1 MNHSLGNVLRI
12 VGVCTVLSV
21 LLAACLAHRP
31 APVSER
37 SLVDGP
43 MPDVYTVQKYDTLY
57 SVAWRYELD
66 VNELAARNRIK
77 PPYVIETGQRIALTG
92 TGPPP
97 KPAAPA
103 RPTSA
108 PAKPS
113 AANPRLEPGKPA
125 GAKVPPAPA
134 PVSTPVVAPKPTAS
148 PAVTPTKPPV
158 PRPAKSPSASP
169 AVTATKPP
177 VPQPAKSP
185 PEAAPAKP
193 AVADPTP
200 AATARP
206 DVPATVAAG
215 AWRRPVAA
223 KPTRGFGGGS
233 KGLDYSLRKGTL
245 IQAAAPG
252 VVVYAGPGLGG
263 FRHLVIVKA
272 SERHLVAYGVNVR
285 PNLKEGDT
293 VRMGDA
299 VARAG
304 SGTTGGQF
312 HFEVRDRGK
321 PIDPNSLLGS

>member
-1 MNHSLGNVLRI
+1 MNHSLGNVFRI
-12 VGVCTVLSV
+12 VGVCAALSV
-21 LLAACLAHRP
+21 LLAACLAHTP

-37 SLVDGP
+37 SLVEGP

-97 KPAAPA
+97 KPARPA
-103 RPTSA
+103 RPTLA

-113 AANPRLEPGKPA
+113 AANPQVEPDKPA
-125 GAKVPPAPA
+125 GVKVPPAPVPEPA
-134 PVSTPVVAPKPTAS
+134 ATPVVAPKPTAS
-148 PAVTPTKPPV
+148 PAVTPTKPP
-158 PRPAKSPSASP
+158 A
-169 AVTATKPP
+169 
-177 VPQPAKSP
+177 PQPAKTA

-200 AATARP
+200 AATARL
-206 DVPATVAAG
+206 DVPSTVAAG

-245 IQAAAPG
+245 IQAAASG

-293 VRMGDA
+293 VRIGDA

-312 HFEVRDRGK
+312 HFEVRDGGK